1 MRRWRKIAVRM
12 RPRTRRPP
20 STPPMMA
27 PMGGLEGEAGCDSA
41 LLVGVAVLLSREADA
56 VGVVKPERPSVGRL
70 VP

>member
-1 MRRWRKIAVRM
+1 
-12 RPRTRRPP
+12 
-20 STPPMMA
+20 MMA